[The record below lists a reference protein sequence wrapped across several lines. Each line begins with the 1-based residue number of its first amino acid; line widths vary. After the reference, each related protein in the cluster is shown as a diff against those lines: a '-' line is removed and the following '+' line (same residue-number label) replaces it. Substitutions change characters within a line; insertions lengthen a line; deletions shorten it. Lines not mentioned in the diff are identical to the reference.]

1 MKAEERKALES
12 NDLASGAATL
22 FDGVK
27 TGHLGGPAWGYRV
40 AGLTASALLIGGL
53 VWYLFSENRGA
64 ASRAWATLDTGNPSQ
79 IDDFVKQSG
88 NTLPGQVARLE
99 QARKLLGDDGIG
111 KLTATDREAQNK
123 AIANIEKARDLFVQL
138 AGELAKDKTLHASCL
153 CEVARA
159 ELALVGIP
167 KTANGPESRGTVQA
181 AAEFYTK
188 AAAAIGVATPAGEQ
202 FTKKAADLTANDAT
216 LTKAALDLYSRTVP
230 TPAFDGS
237 RPGAGS
243 GILAPK
249 SIEPKTDLTPAEG
262 VKPPLTPIVPPT
274 PPVVLPVAPPVV
286 APVAPPAVTPVAP
299 ATPPVVVPAAPPV
312 VTPAPPVAPAT
323 PAIPK

>member
-27 TGHLGGPAWGYRV
+27 TGHLGGAAWGYRV
-40 AGLTASALLIGGL
+40 AGLAASALLIGGL
-53 VWYLFSENRGA
+53 VWYLFSANKSA
-64 ASRAWATLDTGNPSQ
+64 ASRAWATLDTGTPSQ
-79 IDDFVKQSG
+79 VADFAEKSG

-111 KLTATDREAQNK
+111 KLNAPDRDAQNK
-123 AIANIEKARDLFVQL
+123 GIASIEKARDLFVQL
-138 AGELAKDKTLHASCL
+138 AGELAKDKTLHAACL
-153 CEVARA
+153 AEAAEA

-167 KTANGPESRGTVQA
+167 KTADSPESHGTVQA
-181 AAEFYTK
+181 AAGFYTK
-188 AAAAIGVATPAGEQ
+188 AAAAIGVATPAGEL
-202 FTKKAADLTANDAT
+202 FTKKAAELVANENS
-216 LTKAALDLYSRTVP
+216 LTKAGLSLYQSTLP
-230 TPAFDGS
+230 QNAFDGN
-237 RPGAGS
+237 RPGAGA

-274 PPVVLPVAPPVV
+274 PPVV
-286 APVAPPAVTPVAP
+286 AP
-299 ATPPVVVPAAPPV
+299 ATPPVVAPPV
-312 VTPAPPVAPAT
+312 VNPVPPTPPVAPVPPVAPAT
-323 PAIPK
+323 PAPKK